1 MEVMAKTVA
10 GREVAGREVA
20 RVAVGK
26 EAGREVVRMAGRVA
40 QMAADHCGGCCTS
53 DGRTHAASPQ
63 Y

>member
-20 RVAVGK
+20 GVAVGK

-40 QMAADHCGGCCTS
+40 QMAADHCG
-53 DGRTHAASPQ
+53 
-63 Y
+63 